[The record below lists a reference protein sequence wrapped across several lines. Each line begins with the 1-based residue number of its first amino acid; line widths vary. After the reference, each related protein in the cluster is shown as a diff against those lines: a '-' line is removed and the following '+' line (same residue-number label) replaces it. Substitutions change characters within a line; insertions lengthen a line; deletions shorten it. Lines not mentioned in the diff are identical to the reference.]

1 MSFGQKETNMTDPFK
16 NRIPSLQGPTTD
28 LAPVSPSDSVDLTSV
43 AVALYVET
51 GGTVSFVT
59 QSENVRTVA
68 VGDFSILPVGT
79 RRVNA
84 TGTTA
89 SGIHAFLIG

>member
-1 MSFGQKETNMTDPFK
+1 MTNPFENRVSSLSGPATD
-16 NRIPSLQGPTTD
+16 IL
-28 LAPVSPSDSVDLTSV
+28 PVSPDDVTEMPEI

-51 GGTVSFVT
+51 GGQVSLLT
-59 QSENVRTVA
+59 ARGQARTVGVA
-68 VGDFSILPVGT
+68 SNSILPVGT

-89 SGIHAFLIG
+89 TGIHAMVIA